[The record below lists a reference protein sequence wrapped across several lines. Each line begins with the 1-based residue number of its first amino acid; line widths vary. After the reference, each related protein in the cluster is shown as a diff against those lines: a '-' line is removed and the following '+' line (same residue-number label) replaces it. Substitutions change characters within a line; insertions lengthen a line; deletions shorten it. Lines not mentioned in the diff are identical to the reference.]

1 VQGLFAFSMLKREVN
16 HMLSMETALAQR
28 FAPHAADLHS
38 QMVASEGAAHQ
49 WALSPPDVRAG
60 LLKSLARSLDAERT
74 ALIALA
80 DEETHLGTT
89 RLNGEV
95 DRTCFQLQS
104 LADHIFSS
112 TALRA
117 QDDEAIALPPP
128 LGRPRTTRVLVP
140 LGPVAVFSASNFPFA
155 FSVLGGDTASALAA
169 GCPVVVRA
177 HPAHPR
183 LSRAVFE
190 VAQRVILQMD
200 LPPGLLGLVEGDSIQ
215 NGLDLVRHPAV
226 QAVAFTGSRQG
237 GLALQA
243 AARERRQPIPFFG
256 ELGSVNPVVLMP
268 GVLAGRIEALA
279 EQLAASVRLGMGQFC
294 TRPSL
299 LILAADEHTEAFLK
313 SLSERLEKGPVHPM
327 LTPRIAMAYQDS
339 TKRLANT
346 PGVSVLV
353 QSTHEYPAPFLARVG
368 AETLLSNPE
377 LCEEVFGPALL
388 VVVCQS
394 PETMKAVMAAPGGSL
409 VHTLWGAETESPLA
423 RCLVQASLQL
433 AGRIVFEGVPTGVAV
448 TGAQQHGGPW
458 PSSTSPSTTSVGHRA
473 CDRFL
478 RPVALQQ
485 APAWL
490 LAQQIPS

>member
-16 HMLSMETALAQR
+16 HMLSIETALAQCS
-28 FAPHAADLHS
+28 APHAADLHS
-38 QMVASEGAAHQ
+38 QMVESEDAAPK
-49 WALSPPDVRAG
+49 WARSSPETRAG
-60 LLKSLARSLDAERT
+60 LLKSLAHSLDTERAT
-74 ALIALA
+74 LIALA
-80 DEETHLGTT
+80 DEETHLGAT

-104 LADHIFSS
+104 LADHILSS

-268 GVLAGRIEALA
+268 GVLAGRTEALA

-327 LTPRIAMAYQDS
+327 LTPQIAMAYQDS

-353 QSTHEYPAPFLARVG
+353 QSTHEHPAPFLARVG
-368 AETLLSNPE
+368 AETLLSNSE

-409 VHTLWGAETESPLA
+409 VHTLWGAETASPLA

>member
-1 VQGLFAFSMLKREVN
+1 MLKREVN
-16 HMLSMETALAQR
+16 HMLSIETALAQCS
-28 FAPHAADLHS
+28 APHAADLHS
-38 QMVASEGAAHQ
+38 QMVESEDAAPK
-49 WALSPPDVRAG
+49 WARSSPETRAG
-60 LLKSLARSLDAERT
+60 LLKSLAHSLDTERAT
-74 ALIALA
+74 LIALA
-80 DEETHLGTT
+80 DEETHLGAT

-104 LADHIFSS
+104 LADHILSS

-243 AARERRQPIPFFG
+243 AARERRQPVPFFG

-268 GVLAGRIEALA
+268 GVLAGRTEALA

-327 LTPRIAMAYQDS
+327 LTPQIAMAYQDS

-353 QSTHEYPAPFLARVG
+353 QSTHEHPAPFLARVG

-409 VHTLWGAETESPLA
+409 VHTLWGAENESPLA